1 MRTDNIARRV
11 SVEIRKKIQTRFNN
25 EIGILANNT
34 MPGGCG
40 TSNDGNTARRF
51 SKNYRQSARISGVNK
66 TLILIFH
73 AILHSI

>member
-11 SVEIRKKIQTRFNN
+11 AVEIRKKIRNLFNN
-25 EIGILANNT
+25 EIGILANNI

-40 TSNDGNTARRF
+40 TSNDGNTATWF
-51 SKNYRQSARISGVNK
+51 SKNYRQSARITGVNK